1 MRRLITLLGFCFLIT
16 ACGGGGGNGGNG
28 GNDSHDWGIPDPTK
42 TGIDPSTGSYSF
54 NQKGCFSVTQDSTGA
69 KFVYFSSD
77 CYRYDS
83 IPVEGGAFI
92 YKHGEIG
99 GTDCPTDSYAI
110 SGSFVSTTRAEG
122 IIKYASQCQITGEAN
137 FIAERFSLQ
146 SQNFSDGGEIPR
158 VHACVALGGNNLS
171 PALSWENPPNGM
183 PSGTA
188 SYALIMDDEDPP
200 CGTGDSACRHWM
212 VYNIPATINT
222 FSVGQK
228 VTDISGVTE
237 GTNYTGA
244 IGYAGPC
251 PADKHTYKFTIY
263 ALKLAEPWPFLVS
276 GTALTRSQFE
286 ATYKD
291 QILGSSTLIGTF
303 TP

>member
-1 MRRLITLLGFCFLIT
+1 MRRLITLLGFCLLIT
-16 ACGGGGGNGGNG
+16 ACGGGGGNW
-28 GNDSHDWGIPDPTK
+28 GNDSHDWGIPNPTK
-42 TGIDPSTGSYSF
+42 TEIDPSTGSYSF

-83 IPVEGGAFI
+83 IPVKDGSFI
-92 YKHGEIG
+92 HEHGQIG
-99 GTDCPTDSYAI
+99 GTDCPTDAYAI

-122 IIKYASQCQITGEAN
+122 IIKYGYDCRITREAN
-137 FIAERFSLQ
+137 FIAEHFSHFSLQ

-158 VHACVALGGNNLS
+158 VHACAALGGNDLS
-171 PALSWENPPNGM
+171 PALSWENTPRGT
-183 PSGTA
+183 SG
-188 SYALIMDDEDPP
+188 YALIMDDETSP
-200 CGTGDSACRHWM
+200 CGTGDNACRHWM
-212 VYNIPATINT
+212 VYNIPATIDT

-237 GTNYTGA
+237 GTNYTGT

-251 PADKHTYKFTIY
+251 PPDKHTYKFTIY
-263 ALKLAEPWPFLVS
+263 ALNSFMPFVVS

-286 ATYKD
+286 ATYGD
-291 QILGSSTLIGTF
+291 QILGSSTLTGTF
-303 TP
+303 SP